1 MKDDI
6 LIAQPPQPTEGGII
20 TWLDTGDGTYKDFSG
35 FVGDVVFD
43 TAVQIRILAGAQ
55 GVPDSQLRVMNGEGF
70 GDEVTPGVPTPIRV
84 GFLGART
91 VIQLLVDGDAIP
103 EVWHANGRLTKGDL
117 GGPATGTIS
126 WGLLPSSPGPTG
138 LTGARGPTGPTGPTG
153 PAGPAG
159 AGGYQF
165 FFADGTVDLAKTHTD
180 VEIAG
185 GTVTLTLPNGTADHQ
200 PHTFRT
206 MAPHATNQL
215 VINATI
221 IDGLSGGTSSGNV
234 GAHVIVRDTNGV
246 ASVQMRWNVGV
257 AGHGNGWVVELL
269 NGDGSSVYPGDAPE

>member
-43 TAVQIRILAGAQ
+43 TAVTIWILAGAQ

-91 VIQLLVDGDAIP
+91 VIKLVVDGDAIP
-103 EVWHANGRLTKGDL
+103 GVWHANGRVTKGEL
-117 GGPATGTIS
+117 GGPASGTIS

-138 LTGARGPTGPTGPTG
+138 PIGPTGPTG
-153 PAGPAG
+153 PAGPIG
-159 AGGYQF
+159 AGGYEMF
-165 FFADGTVDLAKTHTD
+165 NSDGTVNLAKTHTD
-180 VEIAG
+180 VALPAN
-185 GTVTLTLPNGTADHQ
+185 VVLTLPNGTFDKQ

-206 MAPHATNQL
+206 IAGSATFYL
-215 VINATI
+215 AVNATLI
-221 IDGLSGGTSSGNV
+221 TGGVGGSTSGLV
-234 GAHVIVRDTNGV
+234 GAHLIMRDTNGP
-246 ASVQMRWNVGV
+246 ASAQLRWNVGV
-257 AGHGNGWVVELL
+257 AGHGNGWVVESL
-269 NGDGSSVYPGDAPE
+269 NGDGSSAFAGDAPE